1 MLLRIKRST
10 KDYEKS
16 YAKVT
21 GSIRLHVDAKTI
33 EAERYKKLSEAERRA
48 NEKTFELL
56 RSMDKSSTTAVDAV
70 DATSL
75 DAVKLQSRSFSEM
88 PQMNFAQNAE
98 NDLGSAQQELRQIY
112 EKAARIADAFIKEGE
127 NRKKTEAES
136 QKTVENR
143 ILDGIKAWQDQVKS
157 INDQLKSER
166 DDIFKKMQDYE
177 KTASETIKKL
187 EETNKEAKPSNENY
201 QKNTETSL
209 RQISENTSVFKDW
222 QKATV

>member
-88 PQMNFAQNAE
+88 PQMNFSQNAE
-98 NDLGSAQQELRQIY
+98 NDLGSAQQEMRQIY
-112 EKAARIADAFIKEGE
+112 ERAAKIADAFIKEAE
-127 NRKKTEAES
+127 ARKKEELDVANS
-136 QKTVENR
+136 LKQDIKTVTEQVETKIKELEDKVKRNNEKAQNDVAR
-143 ILDGIKAWQDQVKS
+143 IEGERTTMLRTITTYVTRIGQ
-157 INDQLKSER
+157 NTGQL
-166 DDIFKKMQDYE
+166 
-177 KTASETIKKL
+177 
-187 EETNKEAKPSNENY
+187 
-201 QKNTETSL
+201 
-209 RQISENTSVFKDW
+209 
-222 QKATV
+222 